1 MFKKFKEGLVFGGG
15 FGISFV
21 AIWFISAYVIFPKF
35 VVPHIEQSISE
46 TQSDFEPSS
55 SIKDVADW
63 NALNYNE
70 MIQKASAII
79 VLRYKQEKDGL
90 MSAYV
95 AEIYKKEPSV
105 EVKEKIG
112 NRREDSDYYSRG
124 GNGRDRDGAIILLTG
139 SPAKERSTL
148 YLYDNRLAGAD
159 DMPVSILL
167 KKFNDAK
174 SQKHKSQSEIES
186 QNPISD
192 SNQTEGMEKP
202 GKPFHELSLDDQ
214 IKQASVIAIAKYE
227 KSSDGKMKAI
237 LKEFLK
243 KEPGTTIYY
252 NIGDEYPGSS
262 YYPKENTMYG
272 DGVIIF
278 FTGSPAT
285 MKMSMTY
292 SGDRIRGLGDIPI
305 ELFRKKCNDKNA

>member
-21 AIWFISAYVIFPKF
+21 AVWFIAAYVIFPRF

-46 TQSDFEPSS
+46 TQSGFESSS
-55 SIKDVADW
+55 SIKDIKNW
-63 NALNYNE
+63 SALNYNE
-70 MIQKASAII
+70 KIQKASAII
-79 VLRYKQEKDGL
+79 VLRYKQQKEGL
-90 MSAYV
+90 MAAYV
-95 AEIYKKEPSV
+95 AEIHKKEPSV

-112 NRREDSDYYSRG
+112 NRREDSDFYSRG
-124 GNGRDRDGAIILLTG
+124 GNGRDRDGAIIFLTG

-148 YLYDNRLAGAD
+148 YLYDNRLVGAG

-167 KKFNDAK
+167 KKFNVA
-174 SQKHKSQSEIES
+174 ES
-186 QNPISD
+186 QNKKSLSEAESQKPISAL
-192 SNQTEGMEKP
+192 NRPEVMEKS
-202 GKPFHELSLDDQ
+202 GKPFHELSLEDQ
-214 IKQASVIAIAKYE
+214 IKQASVIAIAKYQ

-237 LKEFLK
+237 INEFLK

-262 YYPKENTMYG
+262 YYTKENTMYG
-272 DGVIIF
+272 DGIIIF
-278 FTGSPAT
+278 FTGSPAI

-292 SGDRIRGLGDIPI
+292 SGDRIRSLGDIPI
-305 ELFRKKCNDKNA
+305 ELFRKKCKDNNA